1 VSRVE
6 VRSLLPG
13 DARACDEIVR
23 SLPYH
28 FGDPTGVAECAR
40 SVRSDRGLVASDGS
54 SACAF
59 VTWRSWFAVAYE
71 IKWMAVRADR
81 RGAGVGS
88 ALIEHLAALAT
99 DDEMAFV
106 LVTTL
111 SSSVP
116 EPGVEDGYARTREF
130 YAARGFLPTWEPA
143 GWWDHTNQ
151 AVLMVRPL
159 ARAGLEHLER
169 ERKP

>member
-1 VSRVE
+1 MSRVE
-6 VRSLLPG
+6 VRSLLPD

-28 FGDPTGVAECAR
+28 FGDPVGLAECTR
-40 SVRSDRGLVASDGS
+40 SIRSDRGLVASVDGS
-54 SACAF
+54 VCAF

-71 IKWMAVRADR
+71 IRWMAVRADR
-81 RGAGVGS
+81 RGAGVGT
-88 ALIEHLAALAT
+88 ALVEQLAALAT

-116 EPGVEDGYARTREF
+116 EVGVEDGYARTRAF
-130 YAARGFLPTWEPA
+130 YAARGFLATWEPA
-143 GWWDHTNQ
+143 GWWDQTNQ